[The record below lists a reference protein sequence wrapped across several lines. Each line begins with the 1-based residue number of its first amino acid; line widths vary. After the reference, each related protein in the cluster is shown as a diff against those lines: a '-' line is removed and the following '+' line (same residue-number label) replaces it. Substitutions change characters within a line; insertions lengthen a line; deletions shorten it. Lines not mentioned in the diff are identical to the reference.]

1 MDDPSKWTQEQ
12 AIAWTKMLDL
22 IDYMIQNE
30 QDPVKYKR
38 YSTRH
43 NALRAILFPNL
54 KQDDSRD

>member
-38 YSTRH
+38 YSLSLIH
-43 NALRAILFPNL
+43 I
-54 KQDDSRD
+54 